1 MSRETRAI
9 WSALTPTERRFL
21 LAAYDVDCTLPHT
34 EYDPQGFSKV
44 IPPIKWRS
52 VGAVC
57 GLTAD
62 ESDALVAALAAKNLV
77 LIVNAERRQMGLIAG
92 LRVAEVVSAR
102 RERVWNWV
110 TVVGMLLA
118 FAATWFYKGR

>member
-9 WSALTPTERRFL
+9 WSALGETERRFL
-21 LAAYDVDCTLPHT
+21 LAAYDVDRTLPHT

-62 ESDALVAALAAKNLV
+62 ESDALVTALAARNLV
-77 LIVNAERRQMGLIAG
+77 LIANAERRQMGLIAG
-92 LRVAEVVSAR
+92 HYIREVVSAR

-110 TVVGMLLA
+110 TVVTMVVA
-118 FAATWFYKGR
+118 FAATWFYYGR